1 MTSDQGL
8 DTPERLKKACLNQSP
23 PGPRALD
30 RHRILIVDD
39 DAAAAWSLKDLVEF
53 MDAPAALVAS
63 PDEWRDRAEGFRLA
77 AVFLA
82 GTLDRDTQARIV
94 EGLAAIDRN
103 VPVVVCGPGSARP
116 SFPGWLRLL
125 ELPDPRR
132 FDELHDVLEEI
143 RALTRAG
150 RKDVPDGSG
159 RGSRL
164 IGNSADM
171 RMIRALIERV
181 APSQATVLIT
191 GESGTGK
198 EVIARQIHEQSGQR
212 GEFVAINCGAIP
224 DHLLESELFGHEKGA
239 FTGAQA
245 ARTGRFELACGG
257 TLFLD
262 EIGDM
267 PTAMQVKLLRVLQER
282 VIERVGGT
290 KSIPVDLRIVAA
302 THRDLPKRIEDGLFR
317 EDLFYRLSV
326 FPIEVT
332 PLRKRP
338 EDIEPLVDA
347 LVERVARHYGIRV
360 RFTAAALSALRG
372 YEWPGNVRELSNL
385 VERLAVIY
393 PQRAVDAGD
402 LPAALSHAAPPV
414 LDDSFATSE
423 PAVALPPDG
432 LDLRKHLAGLERD
445 MIAAALRDADG
456 VVQKAAERLGLGR
469 TTLVEK
475 IRRHDLRG

>member
-1 MTSDQGL
+1 MPIDQGL
-8 DTPERLKKACLNQSP
+8 ETPEGLKRARLTQSP
-23 PGPRALD
+23 PGPRAHD

-39 DAAAAWSLKDLVEF
+39 DPVAARALKDLVEF
-53 MDAPAALVAS
+53 MDAPAVLVAS
-63 PDEWRDRAEGFRLA
+63 PEDWRERVGGFRLA
-77 AVFLA
+77 ALFMGRSVDADAQAGIVDALA
-82 GTLDRDTQARIV
+82 T
-94 EGLAAIDRN
+94 IDRN
-103 VPVVVCGPGSARP
+103 VPVVVCGSGGAGSG
-116 SFPGWLRLL
+116 FPAWLRLL

-132 FDELHDVLEEI
+132 IDELNDVLEEI
-143 RALTRAG
+143 WALTRAG
-150 RKDVPDGSG
+150 RKDDTGSS

-164 IGNSADM
+164 IGGSADM

-239 FTGAQA
+239 FTGARA
-245 ARTGRFELACGG
+245 ARAGRFELACGG

-302 THRDLPKRIEDGLFR
+302 THRDLPQRIEEGLFR

-332 PLRKRP
+332 PLRKRQ
-338 EDIEPLVDA
+338 EDVEPLVEE
-347 LVERVARHYGIRV
+347 LVERVASRYGICV
-360 RFTAAALSALRG
+360 RFTPEALSALRE
-372 YEWPGNVRELSNL
+372 YEWPGNVRELANL

-393 PQRAVDAGD
+393 PQRPVDVDD
-402 LPAALSHAAPPV
+402 LPGALSHAAPSV
-414 LDDSFATSE
+414 VDDGLAASE
-423 PAVALPPDG
+423 PAAALPPGG
-432 LDLRKHLAGLERD
+432 LDLKKHLAGLERD
-445 MIAAALRDADG
+445 MIAAALREADG
-456 VVQKAAERLGLGR
+456 VVQKAAESLGLGR

-475 IRRHDLRG
+475 IRRHDLRD